1 MTIIEAVRKYLEGCP
16 LLNGGKLNVDFLPE
30 EAATYSVDVVP
41 VKPVVKAYLDGSS
54 KRQFLFVFATRAY
67 YGDHI
72 RQQLD
77 NLCLFE
83 AFEEWVDFAQETRDS
98 ICHWFTVEDL
108 KYLFRGGRLSKTSF
122 VAASMLNIKP
132 VLHVDNEGA
141 LIPMDKVRGR
151 KKSIKALCDHMDQ
164 TAIDQA
170 SQTVFISHGDCLED
184 VETLK
189 SLITQRMG
197 VTNYVV
203 NVLDPVIG
211 AHAGPGTLPL
221 FFIGTQK

>member
-54 KRQFLFVFATRAY
+54 KRQFLFAFATRAY

-83 AFEEWVDFAQETRDS
+83 AFEEWVDITGG
-98 ICHWFTVEDL
+98 ITLH
-108 KYLFRGGRLSKTSF
+108 YLPHELVCMYF
-122 VAASMLNIKP
+122 
-132 VLHVDNEGA
+132 E
-141 LIPMDKVRGR
+141 
-151 KKSIKALCDHMDQ
+151 
-164 TAIDQA
+164 
-170 SQTVFISHGDCLED
+170 E
-184 VETLK
+184 
-189 SLITQRMG
+189 
-197 VTNYVV
+197 VT
-203 NVLDPVIG
+203 
-211 AHAGPGTLPL
+211 
-221 FFIGTQK
+221 K

>member
-83 AFEEWVDFAQETRDS
+83 NFEEWVDKQNHARNFPDLGDGRTVQKMEVTTSGYVFAPDTDTARYQ
-98 ICHWFTVEDL
+98 IQC
-108 KYLFRGGRLSKTSF
+108 KLSYF
-122 VAASMLNIKP
+122 
-132 VLHVDNEGA
+132 
-141 LIPMDKVRGR
+141 
-151 KKSIKALCDHMDQ
+151 
-164 TAIDQA
+164 
-170 SQTVFISHGDCLED
+170 
-184 VETLK
+184 
-189 SLITQRMG
+189 
-197 VTNYVV
+197 
-203 NVLDPVIG
+203 
-211 AHAGPGTLPL
+211 
-221 FFIGTQK
+221 QKGER

>member
-41 VKPVVKAYLDGSS
+41 VKPVVKAYMDGSS

-83 AFEEWVDFAQETRDS
+83 AFEEWIDKQNRARNFP
-98 ICHWFTVEDL
+98 DL
-108 KYLFRGGRLSKTSF
+108 GGGRTVQKMEVTTSGYVFAPDTDTARYQIQCKLSYF
-122 VAASMLNIKP
+122 
-132 VLHVDNEGA
+132 
-141 LIPMDKVRGR
+141 
-151 KKSIKALCDHMDQ
+151 
-164 TAIDQA
+164 
-170 SQTVFISHGDCLED
+170 
-184 VETLK
+184 
-189 SLITQRMG
+189 
-197 VTNYVV
+197 
-203 NVLDPVIG
+203 
-211 AHAGPGTLPL
+211 
-221 FFIGTQK
+221 QKGER

>member
-67 YGDHI
+67 YGNHI

-83 AFEEWVDFAQETRDS
+83 AFEEWVDKQNRARNFPDLGDGRTVQKMEVTTSGYVFAPDTDTARYQ
-98 ICHWFTVEDL
+98 IQC
-108 KYLFRGGRLSKTSF
+108 RLSYF
-122 VAASMLNIKP
+122 
-132 VLHVDNEGA
+132 
-141 LIPMDKVRGR
+141 
-151 KKSIKALCDHMDQ
+151 
-164 TAIDQA
+164 
-170 SQTVFISHGDCLED
+170 
-184 VETLK
+184 
-189 SLITQRMG
+189 
-197 VTNYVV
+197 
-203 NVLDPVIG
+203 
-211 AHAGPGTLPL
+211 
-221 FFIGTQK
+221 QKGER

>member
-83 AFEEWVDFAQETRDS
+83 AVEDWVDKQNHARNFPDLASGRTVQKMEVTTSGYVFAPDTDTARYQ
-98 ICHWFTVEDL
+98 IQC
-108 KYLFRGGRLSKTSF
+108 KLSYFQK
-122 VAASMLNIKP
+122 
-132 VLHVDNEGA
+132 G
-141 LIPMDKVRGR
+141 DK
-151 KKSIKALCDHMDQ
+151 
-164 TAIDQA
+164 
-170 SQTVFISHGDCLED
+170 
-184 VETLK
+184 
-189 SLITQRMG
+189 
-197 VTNYVV
+197 
-203 NVLDPVIG
+203 
-211 AHAGPGTLPL
+211 
-221 FFIGTQK
+221 

>member
-83 AFEEWVDFAQETRDS
+83 AFEEWVDKQNSARSFP
-98 ICHWFTVEDL
+98 DL
-108 KYLFRGGRLSKTSF
+108 GGGRTVQKMEVTTSGYVFAPDTDTARYQIQCKLSYFQK
-122 VAASMLNIKP
+122 
-132 VLHVDNEGA
+132 G
-141 LIPMDKVRGR
+141 DK
-151 KKSIKALCDHMDQ
+151 
-164 TAIDQA
+164 
-170 SQTVFISHGDCLED
+170 
-184 VETLK
+184 
-189 SLITQRMG
+189 
-197 VTNYVV
+197 
-203 NVLDPVIG
+203 
-211 AHAGPGTLPL
+211 
-221 FFIGTQK
+221 

>member
-83 AFEEWVDFAQETRDS
+83 AFEEWVDKQNRVRHFPDLGNGRTVQKMEVTTSGYVFAPDTDTARYQ
-98 ICHWFTVEDL
+98 IQC
-108 KYLFRGGRLSKTSF
+108 KLSYFQK
-122 VAASMLNIKP
+122 
-132 VLHVDNEGA
+132 G
-141 LIPMDKVRGR
+141 DK
-151 KKSIKALCDHMDQ
+151 
-164 TAIDQA
+164 
-170 SQTVFISHGDCLED
+170 
-184 VETLK
+184 
-189 SLITQRMG
+189 
-197 VTNYVV
+197 
-203 NVLDPVIG
+203 
-211 AHAGPGTLPL
+211 
-221 FFIGTQK
+221 